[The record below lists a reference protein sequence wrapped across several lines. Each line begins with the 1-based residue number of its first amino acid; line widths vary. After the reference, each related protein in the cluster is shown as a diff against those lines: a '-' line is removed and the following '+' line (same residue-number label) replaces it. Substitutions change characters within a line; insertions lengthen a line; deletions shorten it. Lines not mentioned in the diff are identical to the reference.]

1 MDGRTWMRMPDPI
14 HCYFTNLP
22 FTPPL
27 INAQFIKSINRAVVG
42 AFDVPQTDSHTHK
55 HGGQSNKRTSPIRFA
70 ATQRTEQDNK
80 YHVFEQ
86 NYLRTSETEPAR
98 AQETRRITSRKPRTT
113 LWTGLDCAQ
122 MEVGRG

>member
-1 MDGRTWMRMPDPI
+1 MDGWMDGRTWMRMPDPI

-55 HGGQSNKRTSPIRFA
+55 HGGQSNKRTSPIPFA
-70 ATQRTEQDNK
+70 DTQRTERN
-80 YHVFEQ
+80 
-86 NYLRTSETEPAR
+86 RTG
-98 AQETRRITSRKPRTT
+98 Q
-113 LWTGLDCAQ
+113 
-122 MEVGRG
+122 